1 VPPFE
6 AARAEKTG
14 KGFAVVAAEVK
25 SPAAQTAKTTEEIA
39 QQIGSI
45 QSAAQAIAQVD
56 AIIREMSAIATSVA
70 ATVDQQRSAVA
81 SIAEGVWPG
90 IGRGSRRGGGDD
102 PRG

>member
-1 VPPFE
+1 
-6 AARAEKTG
+6 
-14 KGFAVVAAEVK
+14 VVAAEVK

-45 QSAAQAIAQVD
+45 QSAAGDASQAIAQVD
-56 AIIREMSAIATSVA
+56 AIIREISANATTVA
-70 ATVDQQRSAVA
+70 ATVDQQSSAVA